1 MILHTVAG
9 PETARSKVRRDTAIR
24 GAERLTHALAFG
36 YVSRSSTQVKRRSDM
51 HRQQSGNHV
60 RIFRYFIAAAALLT
74 TACSD
79 PFASVAWDGEPTE
92 ATLYSASRDSYVG
105 RPSAFD
111 LAASPPRTIAIES
124 EAGAGAW
131 DVVLID
137 NANGLAL
144 ESAAT
149 FEGVTSK
156 ARIATITNTSF
167 DKVAT
172 APKDTTAYSVGPV
185 QLSMGSVYVIKSRT
199 ATCALTQ
206 GPIYAKLQPLEIDV
220 AKGIFRFAFVDNPN
234 CNDRSLIAP
243 AD

>member
-1 MILHTVAG
+1 MILHRVAG
-9 PETARSKVRRDTAIR
+9 LKTGGRKGFAEGAVTAV
-24 GAERLTHALAFG
+24 ERLTHALVFG
-36 YVSRSSTQVKRRSDM
+36 YVSPSSTQVQRRSEM
-51 HRQQSGNHV
+51 HRQQPENHV
-60 RIFRYFIAAAALLT
+60 RFFRYFLAAATLMT

-79 PFASVAWDGEPTE
+79 PFASVAWDDTPTE

-105 RPSAFD
+105 RASAFD
-111 LAASPPRTIAIES
+111 LAASPPRVIAIES
-124 EAGAGAW
+124 EAGAGSW

-137 NANGLAL
+137 SGNGLAL

-149 FEGVTSK
+149 FDGVFSK
-156 ARIATITNTSF
+156 ARIATITNTAF
-167 DKVAT
+167 DLVAS
-172 APKDTTAYSVGPV
+172 APKDTTAYSAGPV
-185 QLSMGSVYVIKSRT
+185 LLSLGAVYVIKSRT

-220 AKGIFRFAFVDNPN
+220 AKGLFRFNFVDNPN